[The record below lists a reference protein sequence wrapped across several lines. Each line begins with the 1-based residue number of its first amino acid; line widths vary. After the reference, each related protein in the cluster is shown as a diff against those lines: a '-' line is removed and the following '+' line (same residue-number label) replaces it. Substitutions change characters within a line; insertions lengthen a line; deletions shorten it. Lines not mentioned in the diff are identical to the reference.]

1 MICPTGVPAP
11 TKKRNERGIAMA
23 TAVRLVLTGVI
34 GLLASFAWWAERHAA
49 KAADAPAFELM
60 HLWLDPIEA
69 PALAVLRNAA
79 QSAGLRW
86 REHRVEGNFY
96 GVRATFAER
105 LAMQIAP
112 EAVFWIGG
120 ASINDLVANGTFREL
135 RNIPNL
141 KRFVDALDPNI
152 ASEMVSPNGLSA
164 IPLVVHV
171 QNYMVLNKAVYYQA
185 GLPLPRSWA
194 EFIESAPA
202 IKAKGVIP
210 LSMSNQS
217 WQFRFLFIA
226 ILAEQM
232 GPALFKEFHKL
243 EDVARLNPPIRQELI
258 NSLKLL
264 DRLRGLTNDDYPD
277 LDWGQVVNRVKTG
290 RAAAAVL
297 GDFMTPLFD
306 NADLYY
312 CNLSFGSN
320 FAIWSNDVLA
330 FPNLRDAA
338 RTEVQDRF
346 IDALIEPTRF
356 RQFVER
362 KGGVPVTKEAISPDF
377 NHCTNTEI
385 QFWRSPMPKIHI
397 DANDW
402 SQKFNL
408 LATIAETFWSKRNAS
423 AENIADLMIKG
434 AVRPI
439 FRDAPGDGGQSRN
452 K

>member
-1 MICPTGVPAP
+1 
-11 TKKRNERGIAMA
+11 MA
-23 TAVRLVLTGVI
+23 RAVRLILTGAI
-34 GLLASFAWWAERHAA
+34 GLLASFAWWAERHPA
-49 KAADAPAFELM
+49 KAADAPSFELM

-69 PALAVLRNAA
+69 PALAVLRHAA

-86 REHRVEGNFY
+86 REHRVDGNFY

-112 EAVFWIGG
+112 DAVFWIGG
-120 ASINDLVANGTFREL
+120 TTVNDLIANGTFREIK
-135 RNIPNL
+135 NIPNL
-141 KRFVDALDPNI
+141 KRFVEALDPNI
-152 ASEMVSPNGLSA
+152 ASELASANGLTA
-164 IPLVVHV
+164 LPLVVHV
-171 QNYMVLNKAVYYQA
+171 QNYIVLNKAVYQDA
-185 GLPLPRSWA
+185 GLPLPKSWT
-194 EFIESAPA
+194 EFIESASA

-210 LSMSNQS
+210 LSISNQA

-226 ILAEQM
+226 ILVEQM
-232 GPALFKEFHKL
+232 GPTLFREFHKQ
-243 EDVARLNPPIRQELI
+243 EDIATLNPSIRQELI
-258 NSLKLL
+258 KSLKLL
-264 DRLRGLTNDDYPD
+264 ERLRGLTNEDYAD
-277 LDWGQVVNRVKTG
+277 LDWGQVVNRVKAG

-306 NADLYY
+306 DANLYY

-320 FAIWSNDVLA
+320 FVIWSNDVLA

-338 RTEVQDRF
+338 RTEAQDRF

-377 NHCTNTEI
+377 NHCTNTAIEL
-385 QFWRSPMPKIHI
+385 WRSSRPKIHI

-408 LATIAETFWSKRNAS
+408 LATIAGSFWSKKNS
-423 AENIADLMIKG
+423 SVENTADLMIKG
-434 AVRPI
+434 AVRPV
-439 FRDAPGDGGQSRN
+439 FRDVTGDDNQSGR